1 MEIAKSPES
10 LKEEVTIMSKTGKRM
25 IVNSTAVIVGIDIGK
40 YTHVAVALMPDGRF
54 TRTLSLHNTREGYET
69 LLERIRL
76 WKDECGAGEVIIG
89 MESTGHYWEV
99 PARWLAGKELQ
110 VVLVNALHTKRAKEI
125 EDNSPGKTDA
135 KDSRII
141 AQLVRYGKYLNCV
154 LPEGVMAELRELTR
168 IRQHIVTELTQKR
181 NYLRRLLDSVF
192 PEIFTVFRKSWGKTF
207 LHLARLY
214 PLPEDLI
221 NAGLPAGAAKLK
233 QSCRNLKIKK
243 LERLH
248 ALAGST
254 VGVPVARGAYSS
266 GIRNTA
272 GRILTLQEE
281 KARVEKQMEN
291 LLAEVPESRFL
302 LSLRGVGVVSA
313 AIILGETGGL
323 CRYTSSKEVI
333 KLAGLNLFEISSGT
347 HRGRVRISKR
357 GRPLLRHILFIL
369 ATVQAKKGM
378 PLNGEYRALIE
389 RKMPPVKAL
398 IALSR
403 KLVRLFFALTR
414 DQRCYTETLSAVT
427 TKAA

>member
-1 MEIAKSPES
+1 
-10 LKEEVTIMSKTGKRM
+10 MSKAGKRM
-25 IVNSTAVIVGIDIGK
+25 IVNSHTVTIGIDIGK

-54 TRTLSLHNTREGYET
+54 TRTFSIHNTREGYET

-76 WKDECGAGEVIIG
+76 WKEQCGTGEVIIG

-99 PARWLAGKELQ
+99 PARWLAGKGLK

-135 KDSRII
+135 KDARII
-141 AQLVRYGKYLNCV
+141 AQLVRYGKYLSCV
-154 LPEGVMAELRELTR
+154 LPEGAMAELRELTR

-192 PEIFTVFRKSWGKTF
+192 PEIFTVFKKSWGKTL
-207 LHLARLY
+207 LHLIRLY

-221 NAGLPAGAAKLK
+221 DAGLPAAAGRLR
-233 QSCRNLKIKK
+233 QECRNLAVKK
-243 LERLH
+243 LERLYV
-248 ALAGST
+248 LAGST

-281 KARVEKQMEN
+281 RLRVEKQMED
-291 LLAEVPESRFL
+291 LLAEVHESRFL
-302 LSLRGVGVVSA
+302 LSLKGVGVVSA
-313 AIILGETGGL
+313 AVILGETGGL
-323 CRYTSSKEVI
+323 SRYTSSREVL

-369 ATVQAKKGM
+369 ATVQAKEGM
-378 PLNGEYRALIE
+378 PLNGEYRALLE

-403 KLVRLFFALTR
+403 KLVRLLFALVR
-414 DQRCYTETLSAVT
+414 DERCYTEKIPALM